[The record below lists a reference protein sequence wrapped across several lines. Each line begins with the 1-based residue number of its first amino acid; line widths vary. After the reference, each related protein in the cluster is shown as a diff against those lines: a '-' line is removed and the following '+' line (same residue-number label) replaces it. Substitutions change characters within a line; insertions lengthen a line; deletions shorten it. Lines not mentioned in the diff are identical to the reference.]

1 MTQKTLLNDTHR
13 ALGAKMVDFGGWD
26 MPIHYGSQLDEHHL
40 VRRESGVFDVS
51 HMTVVDLRGDQVKPF
66 LRRLLAN
73 SVDKLKVT
81 GKALY
86 SCMLNPRGGVIDD
99 LIVYYLATTSSAWWS
114 MPLPARRTWPGCASR
129 LRRSASPSSSA
140 RTWPSSP
147 CRPAGA
153 RHRDRPGPR
162 SRPRSVDQAG
172 SLRRPA
178 GAVR

>member
-81 GKALY
+81 GKAL
-86 SCMLNPRGGVIDD
+86 
-99 LIVYYLATTSSAWWS
+99 
-114 MPLPARRTWPGCASR
+114 
-129 LRRSASPSSSA
+129 
-140 RTWPSSP
+140 
-147 CRPAGA
+147 
-153 RHRDRPGPR
+153 
-162 SRPRSVDQAG
+162 
-172 SLRRPA
+172 
-178 GAVR
+178 